1 MYRLLVYRYF
11 IFGIMGL
18 ETLITPML
26 LEREIYG
33 NMEYVRGLVFLCQFA
48 FLGACTGYITIVFKH
63 GMNLTGEL
71 KAITLLCCIVI
82 FVASLLFLN
91 DYWVGLGCIAVILSF
106 YIETLAK
113 VEQRYTLSMLYKP
126 LFSTCV
132 VLLALMIWLD
142 ALDIDTP
149 SVIVAVCAIMSFFG
163 FLLVSKLSNVG
174 GVNILGVRLSYKG
187 CSLLIKEGI
196 LVNASTALIAITL
209 FSDRSWIKYFYPD
222 QLPSYSLAMN
232 LSQFV
237 LLAITMFSFV
247 NQVELG
253 KVYQE
258 EGIDALL
265 CELKNKMIFSGKV
278 YSVLIVL
285 FVPFLYGVSIVM
297 PFQNVFIFALVT
309 GVFYGA
315 AQVLFSVNISLVYV
329 SKYGAVTALLLVSLM
344 VNLMMDYIVISL
356 GLGVVYVLLTSY
368 LCFIFVGILVF
379 CYLVKLQR
387 EGRN

>member
-11 IFGIMGL
+11 LFGIMGL
-18 ETLITPML
+18 ETLITPIL
-26 LEREIYG
+26 LEGKLYG
-33 NMEYVRGLVFLCQFA
+33 NMEYIRGLVFLCQFA

-82 FVASLLFLN
+82 FFASFLFLD
-91 DYWVGLGCIAVILSF
+91 DYWVGLGCIAIILSF

-132 VLLALMIWLD
+132 VLLALMIWSG
-142 ALDIDTP
+142 ALEIYTP
-149 SVIVAVCAIMSFFG
+149 SIIVAACAVMSFFG
-163 FLLVSKLSNVG
+163 FLLVSKLSSVG
-174 GVNILGVRLSYKG
+174 DINLSGMRLSYKK
-187 CSLLIKEGI
+187 CALLIKEGI

-209 FSDRSWIKYFYPD
+209 FSDRSWVKYFYPD

-237 LLAITMFSFV
+237 LLAITMFSFI

-258 EGIDALL
+258 KGIDALL
-265 CELKNKMIFSGKV
+265 RELKRKMIFSGKV
-278 YSVLIVL
+278 YSVLIIL
-285 FVPFLYGVSIVM
+285 FVPFLYGVSMIM

-315 AQVLFSVNISLVYV
+315 AQVLFSINISLVYI
-329 SKYGAVTALLLVSLM
+329 SKYGIVTGMLLLSLM
-344 VNLMMDYIVISL
+344 VNLLMDYMVVSL
-356 GLGVVYVLLTSY
+356 GLGVVYILLTSY
-368 LCFIFVGILVF
+368 LCFILAGILVF
-379 CYLVKLQR
+379 CYLVKLQK
-387 EGRN
+387 EGRQ

>member
-1 MYRLLVYRYF
+1 
-11 IFGIMGL
+11 MGL